1 MADPEGS
8 FVETAGS
15 GSASS
20 PPDVAL
26 VRLGLSCRGE
36 TVAAALSDL
45 TSTSG
50 ALLDAL
56 AAHDV
61 AAAHIQATRASIDQ
75 EWDHEARVVVGY
87 LANQT
92 FTVRLDNVAA
102 VGAVV
107 GAAAEAGG
115 DAFRMHG
122 LSWMFADAEPLLRL
136 ARESAFRD
144 AQSKAHQ
151 YAQLAGRSLAEVLWV
166 RESDGDFEPRP
177 MRAFAVM
184 VGSAEVAPGESEIT
198 ATVTVRWRLA

>member
-1 MADPEGS
+1 MADRGGS
-8 FVETAGS
+8 FVETSGS

-20 PPDVAL
+20 PPDVAV
-26 VRLGLSCRGE
+26 VRLGLTCRGE

-45 TSTSG
+45 ASTSA

-61 AAAHIQATRASIDQ
+61 AAAHVQSTRASIDQ
-75 EWDHEARVVVGY
+75 EWDRDGRDVVGF

-92 FTVRLDNVAA
+92 FTVRLDDVAA

-107 GAAAEAGG
+107 GGAAEAGG

-136 ARESAFRD
+136 ARETAFRD
-144 AQSKAHQ
+144 AETKARQ
-151 YAQLAGRSLAEVLWV
+151 YAELADRSLAEVLWV
-166 RESDGDFEPRP
+166 RESDGDFAPRP
-177 MRAFAVM
+177 MRAFAAKAV
-184 VGSAEVAPGESEIT
+184 SLEVAPGESEIT
-198 ATVTVRWRLA
+198 ATVTVRWRLV